1 MKTLYVLRHGQAAP
15 EADADTDHARQLTSR
30 GKLDVERA
38 AAWLL
43 ERAKLP
49 SLVLASSGVR
59 AKQTAEL
66 CLASWPPGPELRILD
81 ELYLA
86 GPSSYLAALT
96 EGGGPHETA
105 MVVGHNPGL
114 EALVLFLTE
123 RSEHLPTA
131 AMVEIDLSVTTWADL
146 STAQG
151 RLGRF
156 VRAVRG

>member
-1 MKTLYVLRHGQAAP
+1 MQ
-15 EADADTDHARQLTSR
+15 
-30 GKLDVERA
+30 RA
-38 AAWLL
+38 AARLL

-49 SLVLASSGVR
+49 SLVLASSGAR
-59 AKQTAEL
+59 ARQTAEL

-86 GPSSYLAALT
+86 GRSSYVAALAA
-96 EGGGPHETA
+96 GGGPHETA

-114 EALVLFLTE
+114 EELVLFLTE

-131 AMVEIDLSVTTWADL
+131 ALVEIDLPVTTWVEL
-146 STAQG
+146 STARG
-151 RLGRF
+151 GLGRF